1 MKRMKKTCN
10 GCRALENGIIH
21 SHCWECSLGYNIDCV
36 KGIPK
41 EYCPKP
47 MTIPE
52 LIEIS
57 KLRTHNS
64 N

>member
-10 GCRALENGIIH
+10 GCRALENGVINRY
-21 SHCWECSLGYNIDCV
+21 CWECSLGYDIDCI

-47 MTIPE
+47 RTIAE
-52 LIEIS
+52 LVS
-57 KLRTHNS
+57 CSRRR
-64 N
+64 